1 MKAVTLIDFGPAENL
16 VVHEILKPVISADEV
31 LIQTKAISV
40 NPVDIKTRSGKA
52 QAKALSQ
59 FDPIILGWD
68 ASGIITEIGEN
79 VTKFKVGDAVFG
91 MINFPGHGK
100 CYAEYVAAPASQLAL
115 KPDNVSFEEAA
126 ASTLAALT
134 AWQNLVLHA
143 KIKENDRIL
152 IHAAAGGVGHFAV
165 QIAKHLGAFI
175 IGTSSADNK
184 DFVLSLGADQ
194 HIDYKNERF
203 EDVVK
208 DLDFVLDTIGGD
220 NAIRSM
226 EIVKKGGT
234 VISIPSGLDPAIT
247 EKGKEKGIEI
257 YNTSVKS
264 NGDDMNAI
272 AELLTKGII
281 KAHIF
286 QTYSLEEIVLAHLQI
301 ETGKT
306 VGKIIIKI

>member
-31 LIQTKAISV
+31 LIQAKAISV

-68 ASGIITEIGEN
+68 ASGVVTEIGEN

-91 MINFPGHGK
+91 MINFPGHGQ
-100 CYAEYVAAPASQLAL
+100 CYAEYIAAPASQLAL
-115 KPDNVSFEEAA
+115 KPENVSFEEAA

-134 AWQNLVLHA
+134 ALQNLVDHA
-143 KIKENDRIL
+143 KIKENDKVL

-165 QIAKHLGAFI
+165 QIAKHLGAFV
-175 IGTSSADNK
+175 IGTSSAENK
-184 DFVLSLGADQ
+184 EFVLSLGADQ

-220 NAIRSM
+220 NAIRSI
-226 EIVKKGGT
+226 EVVKKGGII
-234 VISIPSGLDPAIT
+234 ISIPSGLDPSIT
-247 EKGKEKGIEI
+247 EKGKEREVEI

-264 NGDDMNAI
+264 NGNDMNTI
-272 AELLTKGII
+272 ADLLANGII
-281 KAHIF
+281 KPYISK
-286 QTYSLEEIVLAHLQI
+286 TYSLEEIVLAHIQI

-306 VGKIIIKI
+306 VGKLVVKV

>member
-1 MKAVTLIDFGPAENL
+1 MLCRICGSTSVT
-16 VVHEILKPVISADEV
+16 
-31 LIQTKAISV
+31 
-40 NPVDIKTRSGKA
+40 SGVETWK
-52 QAKALSQ
+52 
-59 FDPIILGWD
+59 
-68 ASGIITEIGEN
+68 
-79 VTKFKVGDAVFG
+79 
-91 MINFPGHGK
+91 
-100 CYAEYVAAPASQLAL
+100 Y
-115 KPDNVSFEEAA
+115 SFEQAA

-134 AWQNLVLHA
+134 AWQVLVNHA
-143 KIKENDRIL
+143 KIKENDTIL
-152 IHAAAGGVGHFAV
+152 IHAAAGEVGHFAV
-165 QIAKHLGAFI
+165 QIAKHLGAFV
-175 IGTSSADNK
+175 IGTSSEENK

-234 VISIPSGLDPAIT
+234 IISIPSGIDPAII

-264 NGDDMNAI
+264 NGEDMKSI
-272 AELLTKGII
+272 ANLLSKGIV
-281 KAHIF
+281 KPYIF
-286 QTYSLEEIVLAHLQI
+286 KTYTLDEIVDAHKQI

-306 VGKIIIKI
+306 VGKLIVKI